1 MGGLRRSECPGGRV
15 MLWLWGANPHITP
28 PTPHVRVVGHTID
41 RCITRRAESMFGNGH
56 HHQRLSPKVGPSLS
70 PQSSP

>member
-41 RCITRRAESMFGNGH
+41 RCIISMQSNIASYLN
-56 HHQRLSPKVGPSLS
+56 RLSSLKS
-70 PQSSP
+70 L